1 MCQLHCWELLLVDRV
16 AGRLLSSELGNLSQN
31 VSWGPVPIKA
41 SRYQLSVVEK
51 NPTIPD
57 LSHMSI

>member
-1 MCQLHCWELLLVDRV
+1 MDRV

-51 NPTIPD
+51 NPTMPD